1 MGIGGLR
8 VIRRTSD
15 RRTSNLASFHSR
27 HSLTWSWALSV
38 SRSEIMWPKPYLM
51 RNTVGFGAGFGQ
63 LLGFH
68 TYTTN
73 GGRQWSVGVLW
84 LTFRWSRQRPVW
96 YRHLY
101 ARRRDEQDQRDG
113 MLWLSE
119 IGRAPV

>member
-1 MGIGGLR
+1 MMG
-8 VIRRTSD
+8 
-15 RRTSNLASFHSR
+15 
-27 HSLTWSWALSV
+27 
-38 SRSEIMWPKPYLM
+38 PKPYLM
-51 RNTVGFGAGFGQ
+51 RNTVGFGAGVGQ

-68 TYTTN
+68 TYTTD

-113 MLWLSE
+113 MLWLSDNHPHK
-119 IGRAPV
+119 IHAVPVADRKSTRLNSSH